1 MSLNNEFVLVLE
13 KSSQNLKTEKTGNDY
28 FLEGIAAVFGKENSN
43 QRIYEEKEYLPH
55 LEYLKEKINQK
66 RLVGEFDHPKE
77 FDVSLKNIS
86 HLVEELNYD
95 QKDRTLRIKVR
106 LLDTPAG
113 KIAKS
118 LVDAG
123 IPVSISS
130 RAAGNVLENKK
141 VQIKKIFT
149 YDLVADPGFEN
160 AQLDRVYES
169 FGVNMNEKNKT
180 ESVLNGLPLINE
192 SFGLE
197 NDSNFK
203 IYRIKDQEKIQKL
216 LDREPNKTT
225 SIMENNFVTADEMN
239 GYSKLIKKELDGIK
253 SSIDSIKSVKEAAKP
268 VSSSSSLEERVIKL
282 EKYADYLAENLEA
295 SIKYGEYLAENLE
308 DTVSYAKYLA
318 ENLDKSISYGK
329 YLAEH
334 LDNNISY
341 AEYIAENVDSSLT
354 AVKTLSEKVDQ
365 SIAYSEYVG
374 ENLDKNIRYSEY
386 LAENLDKNIS
396 YSEYLAE
403 NVDKNISY
411 SEYLAEN
418 LDKGLAY
425 SEYLAENLD
434 KNISYSEYLAE
445 NLDKGLAY
453 SDYLGE
459 NLDKTVHYS
468 EYLAEKLANNISYAE
483 YIAEAIN
490 STNGTKEM
498 KEAVTKA
505 ISEDTNTS
513 GFAGNY
519 TAISS
524 KIDNLLDTVNK
535 QKTEEIAEKK
545 SYPFLGMMNSQAKNE
560 FLALHEGQKQKVV
573 KALNESNY
581 SSEKEVIEIMGKALV
596 EQNQSGEKFL
606 DLMPEKIKAV
616 WETMNE
622 GQKASII
629 AQSKFYRLD
638 TPYQIQNF
646 WSTRGISVP
655 KASVQR
661 IDESLN
667 ESAISTPQPKGV
679 SREYIAN
686 LGEALEAR
694 FKK

>member
-13 KSSQNLKTEKTGNDY
+13 KSSQNLKTEKRGNDY

-66 RLVGEFDHPKE
+66 RLVGELDHPKE

-160 AQLDRVYES
+160 AQLERVYES

-216 LDREPNKTT
+216 LDREPNKTN

-253 SSIDSIKSVKEAAKP
+253 TSIDSIKSVKEAAKP
-268 VSSSSSLEERVIKL
+268 VSSSSSSSLEERVIKL

-425 SEYLAENLD
+425 S
-434 KNISYSEYLAE
+434 
-445 NLDKGLAY
+445 
-453 SDYLGE
+453 DYLGE

-581 SSEKEVIEIMGKALV
+581 SSEKEVVEIMGKALV

-606 DLMPEKIKAV
+606 DLMPEKIKAA